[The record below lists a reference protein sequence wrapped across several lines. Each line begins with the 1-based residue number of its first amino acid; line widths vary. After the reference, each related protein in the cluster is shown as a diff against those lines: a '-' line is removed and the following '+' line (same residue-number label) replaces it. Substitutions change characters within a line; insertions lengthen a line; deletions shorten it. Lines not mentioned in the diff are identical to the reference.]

1 MVNSEDVPRDD
12 PVEHL
17 WNAAHELLR
26 AMRKVVDAAE
36 EFVDQQQ
43 QRPRSRDADAES
55 RLHRIDIDTD
65 SDTDAGW
72 P

>member
-1 MVNSEDVPRDD
+1 VSDYVPPEDDV
-12 PVEHL
+12 VEHL

-43 QRPRSRDADAES
+43 RRPRPRDADHGS
-55 RLHRIDIDTD
+55 RLHHIDIDA
-65 SDTDAGW
+65 DTDAG
-72 P
+72 

>member
-1 MVNSEDVPRDD
+1 MPPEDDV
-12 PVEHL
+12 VEHL

-43 QRPRSRDADAES
+43 RRPRDADHGS
-55 RLHRIDIDTD
+55 RLHRIDIDA
-65 SDTDAGW
+65 DTDAG
-72 P
+72 